1 MEDRLTNLKNT
12 FSEIMDYKDKNI
24 QSMLLLESRI
34 KKIKELYDEFLR
46 VNRETLFVFSLDAFH
61 FQSKIIDI
69 EFEDVTRLYYAI
81 TNRMYCDYYKLF
93 KIIVEYVN
101 ENITDKK
108 LLELVQVNDNF
119 PVYKDLEPFKQ
130 YDFHF
135 IQTLHEVI
143 LVIIHSLNTIMNKKE
158 HELELYQ
165 NKNKIGLNID
175 NFVNTH
181 IFNNTIMREKIGLFV
196 SYIEFF
202 HKLHTKYFK
211 RFTMKL
217 NLMLQQVNNDI
228 KLDNYEMSDKKDM
241 LSDFKGEISKEVYN
255 ELKISVCDDSS
266 ISNSDSGSDTPESVR
281 SIPLKTPP
289 NTPFVSSNNLLLD
302 VSACEVDNNVV
313 DKSEVV
319 NDISGGLVVDASA
332 CEVVNDISGG
342 LVVDASACEV
352 VNDASTCEVVVNDA
366 STCEVVND
374 VSGGVVDK

>member
-101 ENITDKK
+101 ENIIDKK

-228 KLDNYEMSDKKDM
+228 KLDNYEISDKKDL

-255 ELKISVCDDSS
+255 ELRISVCDDSS
-266 ISNSDSGSDTPESVR
+266 ISNSDSGTDTPESER

-289 NTPFVSSNNLLLD
+289 NTPFVSSNDLLLD
-302 VSACEVDNNVV
+302 VSACEV
-313 DKSEVV
+313 
-319 NDISGGLVVDASA
+319 
-332 CEVVNDISGG
+332 
-342 LVVDASACEV
+342 V
-352 VNDASTCEVVVNDA
+352 VNDASACGVVNDVSGGVVNDA
-366 STCEVVND
+366 SACGVVND

>member
-289 NTPFVSSNNLLLD
+289 NTPFVSSNDLLLD
-302 VSACEVDNNVV
+302 ASACEVDNNEV
-313 DKSEVV
+313 DKGEV
-319 NDISGGLVVDASA
+319 VVDASA
-332 CEVVNDISGG
+332 CEVDNNE
-342 LVVDASACEV
+342 VDKG
-352 VNDASTCEVVVNDA
+352 
-366 STCEVVND
+366 EVVND